1 MAVSRRGRSSP
12 CPRSPSGPRGPSRGG
27 TGVPRVEK
35 GPMAAA
41 PSVDAIRSALAG
53 VEDPE
58 IHRPITELGMVKD
71 INVLDHGK
79 VEIGV
84 YLTVAG
90 CPMKETITSRVTTAV
105 SAVPGV
111 TSVQVALDVM
121 SDERRAELRRTARGT
136 DAADPVIPFA
146 QPGSLTRVYAVASG
160 KGGVGKSSVTV

>member
-1 MAVSRRGRSSP
+1 MAVSRPGPGRRP
-12 CPRSPSGPRGPSRGG
+12 PPPARPHARDRRQ
-27 TGVPRVEK
+27 TTREK

-105 SAVPGV
+105 SAV
-111 TSVQVALDVM
+111 
-121 SDERRAELRRTARGT
+121 
-136 DAADPVIPFA
+136 
-146 QPGSLTRVYAVASG
+146 
-160 KGGVGKSSVTV
+160 